1 VSLKREVGLFGA
13 TMIGLGS
20 ILGTGVFV
28 SLGMAAGVAGPAVIA
43 SIGVAAAVALCNGL
57 SSAQLAARHPV
68 SGGTYEYGYRWLHPR
83 LGFTAGWMFLCA
95 KSASAATAALGFSGY
110 LLTILGYGQ
119 TAYRMPLAVAAVA
132 LLTVLAWRGL
142 RRSSHVNA
150 VIVSVTILSLLVFV
164 IAGVPGLLR
173 SGFTPWVP
181 LFSPPRAEMSPLG
194 GFLEACALM
203 FVAFTGYGRIATM
216 AEEVRH
222 PVRTI
227 PVTIL
232 VTLTLA
238 MALYMAVGIV
248 SITAVGAARFA
259 VASTEAA
266 APLEVV
272 AREMGHPV
280 VAFLVAGGAITA
292 MLGVLLNLILG
303 LSRAVLA
310 MARRGDLPAL
320 FASIDASTG
329 VPSAATGLVGLL
341 IAGLICLGDV
351 KTTWSFSAFSVLIYY
366 AITNWAALRLS
377 PQERFLPRPFAWL
390 GLGACLILAFW
401 VEFQVWT
408 FGLLLIAIGLIWHE
422 FACRRILS

>member
-1 VSLKREVGLFGA
+1 
-13 TMIGLGS
+13 
-20 ILGTGVFV
+20 
-28 SLGMAAGVAGPAVIA
+28 
-43 SIGVAAAVALCNGL
+43 
-57 SSAQLAARHPV
+57 
-68 SGGTYEYGYRWLHPR
+68 
-83 LGFTAGWMFLCA
+83 
-95 KSASAATAALGFSGY
+95 
-110 LLTILGYGQ
+110 
-119 TAYRMPLAVAAVA
+119 
-132 LLTVLAWRGL
+132 
-142 RRSSHVNA
+142 
-150 VIVSVTILSLLVFV
+150 
-164 IAGVPGLLR
+164 
-173 SGFTPWVP
+173 
-181 LFSPPRAEMSPLG
+181 
-194 GFLEACALM
+194 M

-259 VASTEAA
+259 VASTGAA

-272 AREMGHPV
+272 AREMGHPA
-280 VAFLVAGGAITA
+280 VALLVAGGAITA

-303 LSRAVLA
+303 LSRVVLA
-310 MARRGDLPAL
+310 MGRRGDLPGL

-422 FACRRILS
+422 FACRRIPA